1 MTNPTRPWLANLSAV
16 APAKAEASAKAAPA
30 ELVAALT
37 AGRRF
42 VVASHQRPD
51 GDAIGSAMAMALALR
66 AMGKD
71 ATVVADAVPPGF
83 LQPFPGVDGIQITTS
98 MSVSY
103 DAAVIMECG
112 ELSRT
117 GVSGL
122 DRSPVVNIDHHPGN
136 LSYGAINWIDE
147 SAAACGEMVCTL
159 MDALGVALT
168 PDIATH
174 LYLAV
179 LTDTGS
185 FHFSHLTPWTYE
197 VARRAVE
204 AGADPQWIAQTHYD
218 SSSLARVRIFGAVLH
233 NMVIRHEGKIALLA
247 ITRKAMS
254 DLGGTSDDLEGLINF
269 PLTVKEIE
277 AVAFFKE
284 AGDHDWR
291 VSLRSKGEV
300 NVGAIAK
307 LFGGGGHKNAAGCST
322 TGDLAAAQQRLGEL
336 MIEAVKKKGSEIR
349 S

>member
-1 MTNPTRPWLANLSAV
+1 MASPSSPLA
-16 APAKAEASAKAAPA
+16 AEAGAKAAPA
-30 ELVAALT
+30 DLIATVR

-66 AMGKD
+66 TMGKE
-71 ATVVADAVPPGF
+71 ATVVTDAVPPVF
-83 LQPFPGVDGIQITTS
+83 LQPFPGVDGMQITTS
-98 MSVSY
+98 VTVRY
-103 DAAVIMECG
+103 DAALIMECG
-112 ELSRT
+112 DLSRT
-117 GVSGL
+117 GVAGL

-147 SAAACGEMVCTL
+147 AAAACGEMVCTL
-159 MDALGVALT
+159 IDALGVPLT

-218 SSSLARVRIFGAVLH
+218 SNSLARVRIFGAVL
-233 NMVIRHEGKIALLA
+233 NDMVIQNEGKVALLA

-291 VSLRSKGEV
+291 VSLRSKGAV
-300 NVGAIAK
+300 NVGAIARH
-307 LFGGGGHKNAAGCST
+307 FGGGGHKNAAGCST
-322 TGDLAAAQQRLGEL
+322 TGDLTAVQKRFGEL
-336 MIEAVKKKGSEIR
+336 MVKAVNVS
-349 S
+349 

>member
-1 MTNPTRPWLANLSAV
+1 MTTRSNP
-16 APAKAEASAKAAPA
+16 PAD
-30 ELVAALT
+30 LVAIVR
-37 AGRRF
+37 AGQRF

-66 AMGKD
+66 AMGKE
-71 ATVVADAVPPGF
+71 ATVVFDGVPPVF
-83 LQPFPGVDGIQITTS
+83 LQPFPGVDGIQVTTAAGGA
-98 MSVSY
+98 Y
-103 DAAVIMECG
+103 DAALIMECG

-117 GVSGL
+117 GVKGL
-122 DRSPVVNIDHHPGN
+122 DQSPVVNIDHHPGN
-136 LSYGAINWIDE
+136 TGYGAINWIDE

-159 MDALGVALT
+159 IDALGVRLT
-168 PDIATH
+168 PEIATH

-204 AGADPQWIAQTHYD
+204 AGADPQWIARTHYD
-218 SSSLARVRIFGAVLH
+218 SSSLARVRIYGAVL
-233 NMVIRHEGKIALLA
+233 NDMVIQNEGKVALLS

-254 DLGGTSDDLEGLINF
+254 DLGGSSDDLEGLINF

-291 VSLRSKGEV
+291 FSMRSKGEV

-307 LFGGGGHKNAAGCST
+307 HFGGGGHKNAAGCST
-322 TGDLAAAQQRLGEL
+322 TGDLAAVQKRFGEL
-336 MIEAVKKKGSEIR
+336 MVKAVNVS
-349 S
+349 